1 MKISKLSPVLLAVSL
16 AATPALAEDQTP
28 QRQTADQQQQPQQKH
43 QTSQPQPSNQSAQ
56 QHKTMSN
63 KQNKQISNKQAGD
76 ITKPKMSANEVMNLT
91 QQAMTHIAAAE
102 QALDKGDKTAAKSAL
117 NRSEQVLK
125 RLYDTPP
132 LQAMLNELDEAINAL
147 SGEKPALEALD
158 LAPLSASVTSYQA
171 YIDPDVVAGVNQAQQ
186 KQKQGDAKGT
196 EEALRMA
203 RNRVAV
209 DVALL
214 PVEEAYV
221 RVLGAQQALQKGD
234 TQTASRLLSNVPIV
248 VGEVQI
254 RQPLVPVRFSLN
266 AAAEAAE
273 AKNWDRAN
281 ALLNQANQQV
291 QQLESAAKDPE
302 LKQELMPIS
311 NDLQRMTRQARA
323 GTNLQPNQIRELAK
337 RTRSIGMQNEQG

>member
-1 MKISKLSPVLLAVSL
+1 MKISKLSPILLAVSL
-16 AATPALAEDQTP
+16 AAAPALADDQTP
-28 QRQTADQQQQPQQKH
+28 QQPTPAQQQQPR
-43 QTSQPQPSNQSAQ
+43 QTSQPQPSSQTAQ
-56 QHKTMSN
+56 QNKTMSN
-63 KQNKQISNKQAGD
+63 KPNKQNKQMSNKQAGD
-76 ITKPKMSANEVMNLT
+76 ITKPTMSANEVMNLT

-102 QALDKGDKTAAKSAL
+102 RALDKGDKTAAKSAL
-117 NRSEQVLK
+117 DRSEQVLK

-132 LQAMLNELDEAINAL
+132 LAAMMNELDEAINAL
-147 SGEKPALEALD
+147 SGEKPALETLD
-158 LAPLSASVTSYQA
+158 LAPISASVTSYQA

-196 EEALRMA
+196 EDALRMA

-234 TQTASRLLSNVPIV
+234 TKTASRLISNVPIV

-273 AKNWDRAN
+273 AKNWDRAH

-337 RTRSIGMQNEQG
+337 RTRSIGMEDEQG

>member
-1 MKISKLSPVLLAVSL
+1 MTISKLSSVLLAVSL
-16 AATPALAEDQTP
+16 AAVPALAEDQTP
-28 QRQTADQQQQPQQKH
+28 QQQTSDQQQR
-43 QTSQPQPSNQSAQ
+43 QTSQPQSSNQTAQ
-56 QHKTMSN
+56 QNKTMSN
-63 KQNKQISNKQAGD
+63 KQNKQMSNKQAAD
-76 ITKPKMSANEVMNLT
+76 IKPKMSANEVMQVT

-117 NRSEQVLK
+117 NRSEQLLK

-132 LQAMLNELDEAINAL
+132 LAAMMNEFDEAINAL
-147 SGEKPALEALD
+147 SGEKPAMEALD
-158 LAPLSASVTSYQA
+158 LAPLAASVRSYQA
-171 YIDPDVVAGVNQAQQ
+171 YIDPDVAAGVKEAQE
-186 KQKQGDAKGT
+186 KAKQGDAKAT
-196 EEALRMA
+196 EDALRLA

-209 DVALL
+209 DLALL

-234 TQTASRLLSNVPIV
+234 TKTASRLLSNVPIV

-273 AKNWDRAN
+273 AKNWDRAQ

-291 QQLESAAKDPE
+291 QQLESLAKDPA

-337 RTRSIGMQNEQG
+337 RTRSIGMEPGQG